1 VTGDKVIAVRGARQ
15 HNLQNVDVD
24 LPHGALVVITGP
36 SGSGKSSLA
45 FDTIYAEGQRR
56 YVESLQA
63 YARQFLDQL
72 EKPDVDSIT
81 GLSPA
86 IAVRQEP
93 LRKSPRST
101 VGTITEIHD
110 RLRVLFARVGQAHC
124 PICGRPIRAHTA
136 EQMIARAMSF
146 GEGARL
152 SIAAPIARAMTS
164 DLSVELARLRKDGFV
179 RARLDGVVVDLGDE
193 LRVDGKRAHDLDVIV
208 DRVVVRDASRSRL
221 SDSIELAL
229 RTGSGIVRLLPEAGE
244 PELLSERPMC
254 PIDGIVLPA
263 ITPKT
268 FSFATPEGA
277 CPRCHGL
284 GELDALDATLVAPDL
299 AKSIAEGAI
308 VPWGKP
314 GAPLHRAM
322 TASLAP
328 FELDLRAPLASLE
341 AATLSALMNGGALP
355 AKSKSKAKTKSKKA
369 SASYDGVLPLLERR
383 LESAEASTADEE
395 PELLAELAA
404 DLERFRTRG
413 TCPACEGSR
422 LGPTA
427 RGVTVDGLTL
437 VEIARL
443 PVTALRARLAQVALA
458 GAEREIASPLL
469 REIDERLAFL
479 DDVGVGYLSIGR
491 STTTLS
497 SGEAQRI
504 RLATRLGGTLVGV
517 LYVLDE
523 PSLGLHPRDTERLIR
538 SLVRLRDEG
547 NTVLVVEHDLDVIRA
562 ADHVVDMGPKAGAL
576 GGRIVATGKASD
588 LAASATSVTGPYL
601 RESVRVPK
609 RKARPD
615 RGALV
620 VEGARIHNLKDVRAR
635 FPNAALT
642 VVSGVSGSGKS
653 SLVVSTLL
661 PLVRGAVLR
670 APVQGVPGVLSGK
683 VTIERVI
690 SVDEVAI
697 GRTPRSTP
705 ASYVGLLAP
714 LRELFASL
722 PDARARGYGPARFS
736 SNVKGGRCETC
747 RGEGVLQVEM
757 QLLPDLAITCPECGG
772 RRYNKETLEVRF
784 KGMSIADLLA
794 LSVDE
799 AEPILAVQAPIAA
812 RLATMR
818 ELGLGYLR
826 LGQSATTLSGG
837 EAQRLALARE
847 LSRRASGKTLYVLDE
862 PTTGLHPSDVELL
875 LSVLERLADEGHT
888 VVVIEHDPLV
898 IARADHVVD
907 LGPEGGD
914 EGGRVIAEGTPR
926 EIVAARTATGNA
938 IASLLR

>member
-1 VTGDKVIAVRGARQ
+1 MTERVIAVRGARQ
-15 HNLQNVDVD
+15 HNLRNVDVD
-24 LPHGALVVITGP
+24 LPRDALVVITGP
-36 SGSGKSSLA
+36 SGSGKTSLA
-45 FDTIYAEGQRR
+45 FDTVYAEGQRR
-56 YVESLQA
+56 YVESLDA

-93 LRKSPRST
+93 LRKSARST
-101 VGTITEIHD
+101 VGTITEIQD

-124 PICGRPIRAHTA
+124 PICGRPIRAFAA

-152 SIAAPIARAMTS
+152 SIAAPIARGVVS
-164 DLSVELARLRKDGFV
+164 DLAAELSRLRKDGFV
-179 RARLDGVVVDLGDE
+179 RARLDGVAVDLGDDV
-193 LRVDGKRAHDLDVIV
+193 RVEAGRAHDLDVIV

-229 RTGSGIVRLLPEAGE
+229 RTGGGIVRLIPETGE

-254 PIDGIVLPA
+254 PVDGIVLPE

-277 CPRCHGL
+277 CAVCHGL
-284 GELDALDATLVAPDL
+284 GEIDALDPARVAPDL
-299 AKSIAEGAI
+299 ERSIADGAI
-308 VPWGKP
+308 LAWGKP
-314 GAPLHRAM
+314 GAALHRAM
-322 TASLAP
+322 TAALAGYAIDLDAPLRSLDEATLHALMHGGLP
-328 FELDLRAPLASLE
+328 PRAPKASR
-341 AATLSALMNGGALP
+341 
-355 AKSKSKAKTKSKKA
+355 SKAKPKA
-369 SASYDGVLPLLERR
+369 ETAPYEGVLPLLERR
-383 LESAEASTADEE
+383 LASAEADAGDDES
-395 PELLAELAA
+395 ELLTELRE
-404 DLERFRTRG
+404 DLERFRSRG
-413 TCPACEGSR
+413 VCAACEGSR

-427 RGVTVDGLTL
+427 RGVTVDGLSL
-437 VEIARL
+437 VEVARL
-443 PVTALRARLAQVALA
+443 PGTALRPRLAGLRLR
-458 GAEREIASPLL
+458 GADAEIAAPLL
-469 REIDERLAFL
+469 REIDARLAFL
-479 DDVGVGYLSIGR
+479 DDVGVGYLSVGR
-491 STTTLS
+491 ATTTLS
-497 SGEAQRI
+497 SGEAQRV
-504 RLATRLGGTLVGV
+504 RLATRLGGSLVGV

-562 ADHVVDMGPKAGAL
+562 ADFVVDMGPKAGVL
-576 GGRIVATGKASD
+576 GGTIVAKGSATD
-588 LAASATSVTGPYL
+588 LAASPESVTGPYL
-601 RESVRVPK
+601 RETARVPRK
-609 RKARPD
+609 KARKD

-620 VEGARIHNLKDVRAR
+620 VEGARVHNLKNVAAH
-635 FPNAALT
+635 FPNGALT

-661 PLVRGAVLR
+661 PLVRAAVLR
-670 APVQGVPGVLSGK
+670 APAPPALGTLSGK
-683 VTIERVI
+683 VTVVRVI
-690 SVDEVAI
+690 AVDDVAI

-705 ASYVGLLAP
+705 ASYVGLLGP
-714 LRELFASL
+714 LRELYAAL
-722 PDARARGYGPARFS
+722 PEARARGYGVARFS

-747 RGEGVLQVEM
+747 RGEGRIRVEM
-757 QLLPDLAITCPECGG
+757 QLLPDLSITCPECGG
-772 RRYNKETLEVRF
+772 RRYNKETLEVRY
-784 KGMSIADLLA
+784 KGLSIADLLA

-799 AEPILAVQAPIAA
+799 AEPILSVQAPVAA
-812 RLATMR
+812 RLRTMH

-847 LSRRASGKTLYVLDE
+847 LSRRTSDPTLYVLDE
-862 PTTGLHPSDVELL
+862 PTTGLHPSDVDLL
-875 LSVLERLADEGHT
+875 LAVLERLADDGHT

-898 IARADHVVD
+898 IAHADHVVD

-914 EGGRVIAEGTPR
+914 EGGRILAEGTPS
-926 EIVAARTATGNA
+926 EIVRAGTPTGKA
-938 IASLLR
+938 IAPLLA